1 MFEVL
6 VFMFE
11 NYFTTHSLPEN
22 KELTQELV
30 AAGFKKTDIE
40 GAFKWYQEMKSVLD
54 TNEKRYSH
62 QHTAMRAFTH
72 AERKK
77 IDVES
82 LGFVTFLQQA
92 NVLDDVERDL
102 IIDRAMALKQHEIKI
117 EEMRW
122 IAMIALWEKGREK
135 DYLFV
140 EDAFFNPRGLTI
152 Q

>member
-11 NYFTTHSLPEN
+11 NYFANHSLPED
-22 KELTQELV
+22 KQLTQELV
-30 AAGFKKTDIE
+30 AAGFNRTDIE
-40 GAFKWYQEMKSVLD
+40 GAFKWYQEMKNILE
-54 TNEKRYSH
+54 TNTPRYSH
-62 QHTAMRAFTH
+62 HQTATRAFTN

-82 LGFVTFLQQA
+82 LGFVMFLQQA

-102 IIDRAMALKQHEIKI
+102 IIDRAMALKQNEIKI